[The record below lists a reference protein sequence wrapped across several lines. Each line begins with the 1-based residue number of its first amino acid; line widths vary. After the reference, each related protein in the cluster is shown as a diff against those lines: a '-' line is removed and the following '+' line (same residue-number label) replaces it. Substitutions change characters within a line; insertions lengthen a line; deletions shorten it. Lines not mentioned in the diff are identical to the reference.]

1 MKIAQVAPLAESVP
15 PRLYGGTE
23 RIVSYLT
30 EELVAMG
37 HEVTLFATG
46 DSCTSAEL
54 VAPWP
59 RALRFDSGLIDT
71 SIPHIL
77 MLEEVYRRSG
87 EFDIIHCHLDYCH
100 FPLLNRQS
108 TPFLTTLHGRLDS
121 REVAAFFGLFPDAP
135 LVSISNNQRAFLP
148 HANFVSTIYHG
159 LPVNLLQPQPVR
171 PNYLAFLGRISS
183 R

>member
-1 MKIAQVAPLAESVP
+1 VKIAQVAPLTESVP

-46 DSCTSAEL
+46 GSRTSAEM

-59 RALRFDSGLIDT
+59 RALRFDHGLSDT

-77 MLEEVYRRSG
+77 MLEEVCRRSS

-100 FPLLNRQS
+100 FSLLDRQS
-108 TPFLTTLHGRLDS
+108 TPF
-121 REVAAFFGLFPDAP
+121 
-135 LVSISNNQRAFLP
+135 
-148 HANFVSTIYHG
+148 
-159 LPVNLLQPQPVR
+159 
-171 PNYLAFLGRISS
+171 
-183 R
+183 